1 MIAVFFFF
9 INSFPPPPPQIVLN
23 KITEVKHLQC
33 YLKEKPK
40 ESGVF
45 HALPL
50 GSAWNRT
57 VDFIVLFNIYALLM
71 IH

>member
-1 MIAVFFFF
+1 MIAVFFVF
-9 INSFPPPPPQIVLN
+9 INSSPPPIVLN
-23 KITEVKHLQC
+23 KITEVKNLQC

-40 ESGVF
+40 VPGVF

-50 GSAWNRT
+50 DSAWGRT
-57 VDFIVLFNIYALLM
+57 VDFIVLFHIYTLFM